1 MKKFW
6 SITIASLLL
15 AVGVYVFRF
24 PNGFSFGG
32 VSGLAVVL
40 AKIMPLSAATLNLVI
55 NILLLVVGIVF
66 LGKNFATRSVYAT
79 VLFTLAISVME
90 KLFPMDAPLTQE
102 PMLELIFAIALP
114 AVASAVLFHYDACS
128 GGTDV
133 VALLLQKYSKVP
145 IGTALLFADSLIAAS
160 AFFVYGV
167 ETGLYSMVGLLA
179 KSLVIDDVIESI
191 RTSKYFTVVC
201 RNPKPIVKYIT
212 EDLDCGATIYKAEGA
227 YTHEEKTVILTAM
240 RRPKASKLRDF
251 IRKTEPDAF
260 MMIAKTSEIVG
271 KGFLE

>member
-1 MKKFW
+1 MKRMV
-6 SITIASLLL
+6 SVTLASLLM

-40 AKIMPLSAATLNLVI
+40 ARVLPISAGTINLTV
-55 NILLLVVGIVF
+55 NILLLGIGIWL
-66 LGKNFATRSVYAT
+66 LGKNFAVRSVYAT
-79 VLFTLAISVME
+79 VLFTIAISVME
-90 KLFPMDAPLTQE
+90 TVFPMEAPLTQE
-102 PMLELIFAIALP
+102 PMLELIFAIGLP
-114 AVASAVLFHYDACS
+114 AVASAILFHFDACS

-133 VALLLQKYSKVP
+133 VALLLQKYTAVP
-145 IGTALLFADSLIAAS
+145 IGTALLIADSLIAVCS
-160 AFFVYGV
+160 FFVYGV
-167 ETGLYSMVGLLA
+167 EIGLYSMVGLLA

-191 RTSKYFTVVC
+191 RTSKYFTIVC
-201 RNPKPIVKYIT
+201 RNPAPIVQYIT
-212 EDLDCGATIYKAEGA
+212 QELNCGATMYRAEGA

-240 RRPKASKLRDF
+240 HRPKAAKLRGF
-251 IRKTEPDAF
+251 IRKTEADAF